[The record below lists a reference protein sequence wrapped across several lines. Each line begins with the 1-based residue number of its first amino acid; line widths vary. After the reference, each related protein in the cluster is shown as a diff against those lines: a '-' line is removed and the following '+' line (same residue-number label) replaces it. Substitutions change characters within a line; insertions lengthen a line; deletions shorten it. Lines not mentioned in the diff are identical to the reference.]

1 MRILRQF
8 AVLALLAFGIA
19 APVAAQDYPSKII
32 HIIVPYAPG
41 SVGDTTARLVAAA
54 IEPRLGQR
62 VLVETRPG
70 AGGNIGAAAVAS
82 AAPDGH
88 TLLLGATNN
97 FAINQFLYSSMT
109 FDPMTAFAPIMLVAD
124 VPSVIFVSGAV
135 PASTFRDFVEY
146 ARANPGKLNFASP
159 SAGTTPHLA
168 GELLNQLAGIRM
180 VHVPYRGAGPAMLAL
195 VAGEVQMYMVGLVSG
210 QPHLASGKIKALAVA
225 APQRLPGL
233 PDVPTTAEAGFPQ
246 FKASNWW
253 GLAAPKGTPRP
264 IIERLNREIA
274 AALTEPGLKARFGEA
289 GLVPVA
295 SSPEA
300 FAAQIR
306 EDAALWQKTIQ
317 SAGLTLN

>member
-180 VHVPYRGAGPAMLAL
+180 VHVPYRGAGPAMMAL

-274 AALTEPGLKARFGEA
+274 AALTEPGLKARFEEA
-289 GLVPVA
+289 GLVPAA

-300 FAAQIR
+300 FAARIR

>member
-41 SVGDTTARLVAAA
+41 SVGDTTGRLVAAA

-233 PDVPTTAEAGFPQ
+233 PDVPTTVEAGFPQ

-274 AALTEPGLKARFGEA
+274 AALTEPGLKARFEEA

>member
-274 AALTEPGLKARFGEA
+274 AALTEPGLKARFEEA

>member
-210 QPHLASGKIKALAVA
+210 RPHLASGKIKALAVA

-274 AALTEPGLKARFGEA
+274 AALTEPGLKARFEEA

>member
-180 VHVPYRGAGPAMLAL
+180 VHVPYRGAGPAMMAL

-274 AALTEPGLKARFGEA
+274 AALTEPGLKARFEEA

>member
-1 MRILRQF
+1 
-8 AVLALLAFGIA
+8 
-19 APVAAQDYPSKII
+19 VAAQDYPSKII

-274 AALTEPGLKARFGEA
+274 AALTEPGLKARFEEA